1 MKQREP
7 VLVEMQPGVE
17 EGMDLQKDR
26 NSVRSVWQKKRSMKK
41 YWDEAKIAGN

>member
-7 VLVEMQPGVE
+7 VLVKMQSGAE

-26 NSVRSVWQKKRSMKK
+26 NSVRHVWQKKRSIKK
-41 YWDEAKIAGN
+41 YRPEVNIAGN

>member
-1 MKQREP
+1 MKQIEP

-26 NSVRSVWQKKRSMKK
+26 NSVRRVWQKKRSMKK
-41 YWDEAKIAGN
+41 ILR